1 MAINKKSTKSRILGL
16 ASSRRRLNS
25 SKTIDE
31 VTYYSLADVESVVAA
46 VLSEVSSDPTV
57 GITLESADT
66 GITLN
71 CVTENGDEYAV
82 DVDLD
87 SEDAAVAGED
97 IPAGDVNASRRRM
110 NSSRR
115 KRLNSS
121 TDKAMYAKYYDKV
134 STIEEAARRLS
145 ADDGMTDADT
155 IDTLTDMVAETEV
168 NYGDVVGFLVPKPK
182 YFDVLDEN
190 NLSILFV
197 LADGGIGRQFGRR
210 FYSVDEELAELIDMK
225 LLNSSRRN

>member
-57 GITLESADT
+57 GITLEAADT
-66 GITLN
+66 GVILN

-82 DVDLD
+82 DVDLE

-97 IPAGDVNASRRRM
+97 SPAGDVNASRRRM
-110 NSSRR
+110 NSGAQSFPYTAEEVGMEGEEEVIENDLGLTSGSVKKVMYGDEEFAKVWLNDGKTIIIADVSRNGHHKWVNANMSASRR
-115 KRLNSS
+115 R
-121 TDKAMYAKYYDKV
+121 M
-134 STIEEAARRLS
+134 
-145 ADDGMTDADT
+145 
-155 IDTLTDMVAETEV
+155 
-168 NYGDVVGFLVPKPK
+168 
-182 YFDVLDEN
+182 
-190 NLSILFV
+190 
-197 LADGGIGRQFGRR
+197 
-210 FYSVDEELAELIDMK
+210 
-225 LLNSSRRN
+225 NSSRRK